1 MSGTLKGF
9 VDSVQNYP
17 KELLKPRIRVE
28 GNVIS
33 CLLNDP
39 LLLDETNLDRSAFI
53 SNNGRFLF
61 DILTKL
67 RLKGIENTDMAS
79 IYTVLSE
86 SEKRLFEE
94 SGGYD
99 GLDYVKKSADLNNFE
114 SFLDELFKE
123 QYLCTAYE
131 NNMLSVDKTIQFE
144 GRTINLLNESRKL
157 SFEEVKETFEAILY
171 SFDSYQHSSSIIES
185 TDVTLDREWLQSLS
199 EGDQKGTPFDYSFD
213 DIYGE
218 PIQVY
223 PRLSRQVKGLMAG
236 TVTMIG
242 GFSSTGKSTFWV
254 GIIMSLVAQGHRVLF
269 LSNEENSS
277 RFRMKCLVWIAH
289 NVFGSDILTKG
300 HLADGDLDN
309 QLNQAQKEL
318 IDKSLAFWEQNN
330 LGKYIRYV
338 QIPDADMTSVRKQ
351 IRYYAQN
358 GYDTVLYDTFKIQ
371 ANDIKDARQDLAL
384 VRDSRILDELAKK
397 YDITVVASVQLSER
411 FKGLKWLNS
420 SCLSNSKQIKEILEN
435 LFLMRNVFPEEL
447 DPTDK
452 KNYLRIFHYVD
463 DPEKGWI
470 KEEIREIDQSA
481 VYKVLFIEKSRS
493 GANSEDL
500 GQAILLKFDGDYS
513 TFVEYAWCEP
523 RHGTII

>member
-1 MSGTLKGF
+1 MSGTLKGY
-9 VDSVQNYP
+9 VDSVQHYP

-39 LLLDETNLDRSAFI
+39 LLLDETNLDRSAFV

-67 RLKGIENTDMAS
+67 RMKGIENTDMAS

-86 SEKRLFEE
+86 EERKTFEDN
-94 SGGYD
+94 GGYD
-99 GLDYVKKSADLNNFE
+99 GLEYVKRSADLNNFD

-131 NNMLSVDKTIQFE
+131 NNMLSVDKPIRFE
-144 GRTINLLNESRKL
+144 GRTINLLHESRKL
-157 SFEEVKETFEAILY
+157 SFEEVKELFESILF
-171 SFDSYQHSSSIIES
+171 SFDSYQHSSTIIES
-185 TDVTLDREWLQSLS
+185 TDVTLDKEWLESLKQ
-199 EGDQKGTPFDYSFD
+199 GDQRGTPFDYAFED
-213 DIYGE
+213 MYGE

-223 PRLSRQVKGLMAG
+223 PRLSRQVKGLLTG

-242 GFSSTGKSTFWV
+242 GFSSTGKSTFWI
-254 GIIMSLVAQGHRVLF
+254 GIIMSFVAQGHRVLF
-269 LSNEENSS
+269 LSNEEDSS
-277 RFRMKCLVWIAH
+277 RFRIKCLAWVAH
-289 NVFGSDILTKG
+289 NIFKSDLLMKG
-300 HLADGDLDN
+300 DLADGDLDN
-309 QLNQAQKEL
+309 LTPEQKEL
-318 IDKSLAFWEQNN
+318 VNKSIAFWEQNN
-330 LGKYIRYV
+330 LSKYIRYV
-338 QIPDADMTSVRKQ
+338 QIPDADMVSVRKQ

-371 ANDIKDARQDLAL
+371 AVDIKDSRQDLAL
-384 VRDSRILDELAKK
+384 VRDSRVLDEMAKK
-397 YDITVVASVQLSER
+397 YDLTVIASVQLAER

-447 DPTDK
+447 DPTNK
-452 KNYLRIFHYVD
+452 KHYIRVFRYQE

-470 KEEIREIDQSA
+470 KEEIKELDQNA

-500 GQAILLKFDGDYS
+500 GQAILLRFDGDYS

-523 RHGTII
+523 RHGNII